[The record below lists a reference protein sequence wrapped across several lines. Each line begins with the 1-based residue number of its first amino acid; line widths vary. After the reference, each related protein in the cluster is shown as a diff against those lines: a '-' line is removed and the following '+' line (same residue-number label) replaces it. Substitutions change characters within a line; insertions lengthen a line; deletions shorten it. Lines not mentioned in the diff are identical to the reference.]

1 MNEMGFS
8 KQNKVIRVSF
18 FGGIIGLLVGS
29 HRGKLENNIL
39 KMNADGWNLAEVI
52 PDHINLILWI
62 LRLLLFLVTLGLWT
76 LGTGYILVFERPA
89 RSKLSRKDLCITI
102 LDSFNLRD
110 LILS

>member
-18 FGGIIGLLVGS
+18 SGGIIGLLVGS

-52 PDHINLILWI
+52 PDHI
-62 LRLLLFLVTLGLWT
+62 T
-76 LGTGYILVFERPA
+76 
-89 RSKLSRKDLCITI
+89 
-102 LDSFNLRD
+102 
-110 LILS
+110 